1 MNSALQPRHRGPER
15 GEAIVLLLIA
25 LAVVGG
31 IAWWLFHTRAESQ
44 EAATA
49 FAREA
54 GVRLGRQFD
63 RKFLDVHIGPEVQTR
78 FPASFRDRLIE
89 HLQRLGVAEE
99 NVEAEGDVEFTNHFF
114 QPHGTF
120 KVHLFYPTGMKTDL
134 YLTVSDPHG
143 WWQIDYANLVWY
155 PPGQTAPASDAALPV
170 Q

>member
-1 MNSALQPRHRGPER
+1 MPRRCRER
-15 GEAIVLLLIA
+15 GQAIVLLLIA

-31 IAWWLFHTRAESQ
+31 LAWWLSASREKSQ

-63 RKFLDVHIGPEVQTR
+63 RRFLDVHIAPEVQTR
-78 FPASFRDRLIE
+78 FPASFRDRVIE
-89 HLQRLGVAEE
+89 HLQRFGVADE
-99 NVEAEGDVEFTNHFF
+99 NVEVEGDVAFTNHFF
-114 QPHGTF
+114 QPRGTF
-120 KVHLFYPTGMKTDL
+120 KVHLFYPSGMKADL

-155 PPGQTAPASDAALPV
+155 PPGQTAPAGEAAPPAP
-170 Q
+170 